1 MFAKVQARLPFPT
14 VYRGRGVGLPGRST
28 RARTT
33 PFFFTRLKSPVVPG
47 PVRIGPVRSGIL
59 RDRTGQRLVCPEI
72 HPENQTRDSEA
83 NPAVAACKPD
93 TTGKSHKEVP
103 DYRAGRTG
111 KYKEKS
117 IRRLR
122 EIHRQT
128 GTHHRRSGNVK
139 QTGDDWLISGSRGG
153 GGKASKAP
161 VKNRIG
167 SGLSRAAAARWC
179 FRYDLAQTPTIPL
192 DTVRARLP
200 FPTVYR

>member
-1 MFAKVQARLPFPT
+1 MFTKVQARLPFPT

-33 PFFFTRLKSPVVPG
+33 PLFLHAAEKSGSPG
-47 PVRIGPVRSGIL
+47 TGPDRTGPEGIL

-128 GTHHRRSGNVK
+128 GTHHRRSRNVK
-139 QTGDDWLISGSRGG
+139 QTGDDWLISSP
-153 GGKASKAP
+153 S
-161 VKNRIG
+161 I
-167 SGLSRAAAARWC
+167 SWC
-179 FRYDLAQTPTIPL
+179 LK
-192 DTVRARLP
+192 
-200 FPTVYR
+200 

>member
-1 MFAKVQARLPFPT
+1 MPKFKPGFRFLPFT
-14 VYRGRGVGLPGRST
+14 GDGVSVYLAEV
-28 RARTT
+28 RAHGPP

-111 KYKEKS
+111 KYTEKS

-122 EIHRQT
+122 DSPADRNAPS
-128 GTHHRRSGNVK
+128 RSRNVEK
-139 QTGDDWLISGSRGG
+139 AGDGRGG
-153 GGKASKAP
+153 KFLGEKR
-161 VKNRIG
+161 N
-167 SGLSRAAAARWC
+167 
-179 FRYDLAQTPTIPL
+179 
-192 DTVRARLP
+192 
-200 FPTVYR
+200 